1 MSPLEMA
8 AINELLPKIDDCIEN
23 VGYFEFNFMVCLLI
37 IFISFLAIPMAGGA
51 NLSKSIIALVVLLF
65 IGYTF
70 VLYSVVFPA
79 PPPKCA
85 DVSPLADT
93 ALLTAKETETAKLVE
108 ELEKMKMNEAKK
120 AAQIVVVPSTKADLP
135 PSSGGYRPGLFILGM
150 HRSGTSIVGGLINK
164 MGLKTGGPLIQAAE
178 DNEKGFFERIDV
190 VLQNDELMRRQ
201 GVSYSNHM
209 YKYDD
214 LVAIKDIV
222 NSKDDLGSKLFN
234 EGKRGLKF
242 LNDPNNYPWM
252 LKDPRM
258 CVTFRT
264 WFPFLNFIP
273 AVLFTYRH
281 PMDVAQSFFKRYEHL
296 PIGKSLRMWYVYNR
310 RAIMQSH
317 DLCRVTTSHRAVMT
331 QPLIELDR
339 IYDELRRCGVMASHR
354 LTKAEVEDFVD
365 PKLQH
370 GKSALKDTTCG
381 QDLTTLMPPS
391 TWPTRDE
398 SHFVLY
404 REVMRVFCALEDG
417 SAFSPTFQWDMS
429 IQD

>member
-1 MSPLEMA
+1 MIVSEYSVHWNSIILSTLVLPPI
-8 AINELLPKIDDCIEN
+8 AI
-23 VGYFEFNFMVCLLI
+23 FAMV
-37 IFISFLAIPMAGGA
+37 SGPS
-51 NLSKSIIALVVLLF
+51 LSKSVIALVVLLF

-70 VLYSVVFPA
+70 VLYSVIFPA

-85 DVSPLADT
+85 DVSPVAD
-93 ALLTAKETETAKLVE
+93 ASLLHAKESEIAKLTE
-108 ELEKMKMNEAKK
+108 ELEKLRMDEAKK
-120 AAQIVVVPSTKADLP
+120 AAQIVVVPSKAADLP
-135 PSSGGYRPGLFILGM
+135 PSSGGFRPGLLILGM
-150 HRSGTSIVGGLINK
+150 HRSGTSIVGGLVNK

-190 VLQNDELMRRQ
+190 VLQNDELMRKQ
-201 GVSYSNHM
+201 GISYSNHM
-209 YKYDD
+209 YNYDD
-214 LVAIKDIV
+214 LVAIKDIL
-222 NSKDDLGSKLFN
+222 NSKDDLGNKFFN

-310 RAIMQSH
+310 RAIQQSH

-331 QPLIELDR
+331 QPLVEMDR
-339 IYDELRRCGVMASHR
+339 IYEEVRRCGVMATHR
-354 LTKAEVEDFVD
+354 LTKSEVEDFVD

-381 QDLTTLMPPS
+381 QDLSTLMPPS

-398 SHFVLY
+398 NHFVLY

-417 SAFSPTFQWDMS
+417 TAFSPMFQWDMS